1 MMRAKQIGIFILICL
16 LTGGCARLPEIQNM
30 AYATAIGVDYVNG
43 KWIAYAQ
50 ILNFA
55 TVARTEQVAL
65 GKSVPVWVGE
75 GKGDTLALALTDVG
89 RTAQLRLFWG
99 HVKVVVMSENAMR
112 LGVNNVYGT
121 INRYRE
127 VRYNVLVYGTK
138 RPIKDILT
146 QKSILNLSPLDTAM
160 FTTSQMSSVQ
170 SIVLPVTGNRI
181 IAYLNEKGQAA
192 YIPSIDFDDVDW
204 TEDKKPKPM
213 YMISGAYFFR
223 DLKMTDWMSA
233 EELMGVRW
241 SDERLERTPIEVDR
255 DGEAVA
261 TIMFEHPKMRIRPYV
276 EDGEP
281 RFDIRVSTDGYVMEI
296 VQDTDMEKLSRFAEE
311 DIRKEIELTYRNGLR
326 IKSDPFG
333 LGQLLYR
340 NKPKEFRRIIAG
352 KPYFLKHDSI
362 KKIDVRV
369 HLMTT
374 GKYKGTK
381 P

>member
-1 MMRAKQIGIFILICL
+1 MTRAKQIGICILICL
-16 LTGGCARLPEIQNM
+16 LTGGCTRLPEVQNM
-30 AYATAIGVDYVNG
+30 AYATAIGIDYVDG

-55 TVARTEQVAL
+55 TVARTEQIAL
-65 GKSVPVWVGE
+65 GKSFPVWVGE
-75 GKGDTLALALTDVG
+75 GQGDTLALALTDVG
-89 RTAQLRLFWG
+89 RTAQLRMFWG
-99 HVKVVVMSENAMR
+99 HVKVAVMSESAMKM
-112 LGVNNVYGT
+112 GVNNIYGT
-121 INRYRE
+121 VNRYRE

-146 QKSILNLSPLDTAM
+146 KKSILNLSPLDTAM
-160 FTTSQMSSVQ
+160 FTASQMSSVQ
-170 SIVLPVTGNRI
+170 SIVLPVTGNQI

-192 YIPSIDFDDVDW
+192 YIPSIDFDSVDW
-204 TEDKKPKPM
+204 TEDKKPKEM
-213 YMISGAYFFR
+213 FMISGAYFFR
-223 DLKMTDWMSA
+223 DMKMTGWMSTD
-233 EELMGVRW
+233 ELTGVRW

-261 TIMFEHPKMRIRPYV
+261 TIMFEHPKMRIRPYM

-281 RFDIRVSTDGYVMEI
+281 KFDIRVDTDGYVMEM
-296 VQDTDMEKLSRFAEE
+296 VQDTDLKKLTHYAEE
-311 DIRKEIELTYRNGLR
+311 DIREEIELTYRNGLSM
-326 IKSDPFG
+326 KCDPFE

-340 NKPKEFRRIIAG
+340 TKPKEFGRITAG
-352 KPYFLKHDSI
+352 KPNFLKNDSI